1 MNRLF
6 RPNASSKKETSMNH
20 RKELLRL
27 LLNQAQFNGFEFRNW
42 YQAHVDPIWPGT
54 EQALNILSS
63 ESRYYALLFSHD
75 FARSYWRTGARISFV
90 VPSTTYAR
98 VNRKGEVVQV
108 TRKPFT
114 RRTIKP
120 DVWKY
125 HLRQMAATEDPF
137 AYLRR
142 FLPMPEPNDQ
152 APFSKQAVQA

>member
-1 MNRLF
+1 MPAARIEH
-6 RPNASSKKETSMNH
+6 RRQKESLMNH

-42 YQAHVDPIWPGT
+42 FQVHVHPTWPGA
-54 EQALNILSS
+54 EQALNMLST

-75 FARSYWRTGARISFV
+75 FARHYWRTGARISFI
-90 VPSTTYAR
+90 VPSITYPR
-98 VNRKGEVVQV
+98 VNRNGEVVQV

-125 HLRQMAATEDPF
+125 HLRQMASAEDPF
-137 AYLRR
+137 LYLRR
-142 FLPMPEPNDQ
+142 FLPMAEPAEQ
-152 APFSKQAVQA
+152 ASFAEQAVEV